1 MKKDVCINSYSKFAS
16 GKEGVIYTLDSDQ
29 YMKELTEELEELGFN
44 NNDELFIE
52 DWIDGDDY
60 ELKQCSPFEALKLM
74 KLIGDENEELFI
86 AIVEVEGL
94 GEAKIALE
102 NDFEDYSF
110 FPEWTGADYKEDEV
124 NSYYEIPSWLVSY
137 IDYEKMAEE
146 DDGLTELHNGVL
158 ICHY

>member
-1 MKKDVCINSYSKFAS
+1 MKKRCLYSLQAKFAS
-16 GKEGVIYTLDSDQ
+16 GKEGDYLADSDQ
-29 YMKELTEELEELGFN
+29 YMKELESRNLKKVKGFN

-60 ELKQCSPFEALKLM
+60 ELKQCSPFEALKM

-110 FPEWTGADYKEDEV
+110 FPEWRPGRRQRR
-124 NSYYEIPSWLVSY
+124 
-137 IDYEKMAEE
+137 
-146 DDGLTELHNGVL
+146 
-158 ICHY
+158 